1 MNECPSCDG
10 RGEIE
15 IARPCVPTE
24 DTGGMSEES
33 KWIECET
40 CGGYGVVTPTEEEQ
54 AYPK

>member
-15 IARPCVPTE
+15 ITRPCLPTE

-40 CGGYGVVTPTEEEQ
+40 CGGYGVVTPT
-54 AYPK
+54 A